1 MSKTS
6 FWARIKAGVP
16 PCGSSHSV
24 LYCHLLK
31 TNLLKHIFDKE
42 LTVNNATKYWF
53 FLYAKGKH
61 AVGTCAYC
69 KVGIKERHLDFN
81 LVVSWMCYCFHRI
94 ASLFDSTSVIISKL
108 KSELVTSKK
117 IIYTSLAHCTIP
129 ANKLKIKNGEN
140 LYLFCQ
146 LDSFSIPNGFL
157 GRSSGNN
164 EAK

>member
-1 MSKTS
+1 M
-6 FWARIKAGVP
+6 
-16 PCGSSHSV
+16 
-24 LYCHLLK
+24 LL
-31 TNLLKHIFDKE
+31 NIDP
-42 LTVNNATKYWF
+42 V
-53 FLYAKGKH
+53 LYAKGKH

-108 KSELVTSKK
+108 KSELVTSRK

-157 GRSSGNN
+157 GRVVVIMKLNN
-164 EAK
+164 KSEFWYCIQKCGPILSKWPRHNITKLLISKKTHSAYKIYEWVLI